1 MKIGTKRMWKLLAAD
16 LDEPNWVNVNGQ
28 PLYYDIL
35 DNGVEFRYGKK
46 KLFISEDEDLVYT
59 NADCQR
65 LCDRVNKYFGIK

>member
-16 LDEPNWVNVNGQ
+16 LDEPNWVKVNGK
-28 PLYYDIL
+28 PLFYNIYDEY
-35 DNGVEFRYGKK
+35 VEFVYGKK
-46 KLFISEDEDLVYT
+46 RMVISDQEELIYT

>member
-1 MKIGTKRMWKLLAAD
+1 MNKLLAAD
-16 LDEPNWVNVNGQ
+16 WDEPNYTMVNGQ

-46 KLFISEDEDLVYT
+46 KLYISNDEPLIYT

-65 LCDRVNKYFGIK
+65 LCDRVNKYFGIE